1 MTEEELNKKI
11 EAGEVGEVNK
21 EEPISPVD
29 ENEIGFLQPSL
40 EDYESFLNLLRK
52 LKLYGIDVPT
62 HTPKSFI
69 EQFYFHMLG
78 GAGGVANLYVHFN
91 DTWNKFVTDHG
102 GLLGLTDDDH
112 VGYLL
117 ASGARSMTGDI
128 DMGGNDVTN
137 VTLVDGV
144 DVSAHASDA
153 TIHFTEGAIDHGS
166 IAGLNDNDHGAI
178 YYTEAEVDAMI
189 ETKYLGV
196 GKAVAKTYFNFTM
209 PWRIMAANEVVW
221 DVTNLTIS
229 EQSLAH
235 IKFNTTAGGD
245 GYLET
250 QDPLFGLTFATS
262 KDIIL
267 ELVLQITTNTHTT
280 GWGLG
285 TTADDFGASTWAAD
299 IASVH
304 FSSADDGKLWACAS
318 TGDGTNHT
326 ESEITGITQ
335 TNKNLYRIEWNPGTD
350 AKFYVNGTLKATI
363 TTNLPATGNT
373 KFGIGIQG
381 DAVFASAPHFAIEI

>member
-1 MTEEELNKKI
+1 VTPSSAPTSDYQVANKKY
-11 EAGEVGEVNK
+11 
-21 EEPISPVD
+21 VD
-29 ENEIGFLQPSL
+29 DN
-40 EDYESFLNLLRK
+40 
-52 LKLYGIDVPT
+52 VP
-62 HTPKSFI
+62 
-69 EQFYFHMLG
+69 
-78 GAGGVANLYVHFN
+78 
-91 DTWNKFVTDHG
+91 
-102 GLLGLTDDDH
+102 
-112 VGYLL
+112 
-117 ASGARSMTGDI
+117 
-128 DMGGNDVTN
+128 
-137 VTLVDGV
+137 
-144 DVSAHASDA
+144 
-153 TIHFTEGAIDHGS
+153 
-166 IAGLNDNDHGAI
+166 
-178 YYTEAEVDAMI
+178 

-196 GKAVAKTYFNFTM
+196 GSTANKTYFNFTM

-304 FSSADDGKLWACAS
+304 FSSADDGKFWACAS

-335 TNKNLYRIEWNPGTD
+335 TNKNLYRIEWNPGTN
-350 AKFYVNGTLKATI
+350 AKFYVNGTLEATI